1 MMIRLLTATLFA
13 LTCIACAGGGQN
25 RSTAGQNADLE
36 PEPFVA
42 EPRNVEVDE
51 YLEFLDSLA
60 VAVGE
65 DVPREFSQR
74 EREQFRDT
82 DARLRSILEPVTNV
96 NELSDE
102 NQMMVYNLHQELQG
116 IVVGDPEN
124 YIICS
129 RRHAVGTH
137 FKRVSCM
144 PAGDFKRE
152 QERTREALRQRLGP
166 GPMPVCPGGIC

>member
-1 MMIRLLTATLFA
+1 MNNRLLIAILLA

-25 RSTAGQNADLE
+25 RSSGQNADLA
-36 PEPFVA
+36 PEPFAA

-60 VAVGE
+60 VAIGE
-65 DVPREFSQR
+65 GVPRELNQR
-74 EREQFRDT
+74 ERDQFRDT
-82 DARLRSILEPVTNV
+82 DSRLRSILGPVDNV
-96 NELSDE
+96 NQLSDE
-102 NQMMVYNLHQELQG
+102 NQLTVYNLHQELQG
-116 IVVGDPEN
+116 IVVGDPDN

-152 QERTREALRQRLGP
+152 QERTREALRQRLGA
-166 GPMPVCPGGIC
+166 GPMPVDGT